1 MCKFCDIGRVSRDD
15 CTVRG
20 PAFQRP
26 NHDIYIEKEDDDYVL
41 DIGCDMEG
49 ITYSMAIH
57 YCPMCGRKLEA
68 KDETAGNV

>member
-1 MCKFCDIGRVSRDD
+1 MKYKGKELDVL
-15 CTVRG
+15 
-20 PAFQRP
+20 
-26 NHDIYIEKEDDDYVL
+26 YIEKEDDDYVL
-41 DIGCDMEG
+41 GIGCDMEG

>member
-1 MCKFCDIGRVSRDD
+1 MKYKGKELDVL
-15 CTVRG
+15 
-20 PAFQRP
+20 
-26 NHDIYIEKEDDDYVL
+26 YIEKEDDGYVL